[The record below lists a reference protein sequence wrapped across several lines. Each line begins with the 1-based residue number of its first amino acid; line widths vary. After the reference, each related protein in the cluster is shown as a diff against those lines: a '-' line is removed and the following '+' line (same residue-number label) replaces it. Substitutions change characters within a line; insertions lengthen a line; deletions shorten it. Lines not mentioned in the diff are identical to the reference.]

1 MKRLFADL
9 HLLRLDRF
17 THPPEEELLD
27 RYGALLSPD
36 ERERQARPTL
46 DKRRREVLL
55 TRALV
60 RSVLSSYTGAD
71 PRDWRFG
78 VGAHGRPFV
87 EGLPFDFNLAHTDG
101 MIACLVSDAPS
112 PGVDVEFMSRRGK
125 LDEVAEHFFAKPECE
140 DLRRTG
146 EAGKR
151 RRFFDYWT
159 LKEAYIKARGLG
171 LVLPLDAFWFSL
183 AGERPSISF
192 DSRIEDD
199 PAAWRFETLELSADH
214 LCSVALKTPEFVEVQ
229 LVETQL
235 LQA

>member
-1 MKRLFADL
+1 MISDL

-17 THPPEEELLD
+17 GEITEEALLD
-27 RYGALLSPD
+27 RYGGLLSPE
-36 ERERQARPTL
+36 ERQRQARPSL
-46 DKRRREVLL
+46 AKRRREVLL

-71 PRDWRFG
+71 PCDWRFG
-78 VGAHGRPFV
+78 MGERGRPFV
-87 EGLPFDFNLAHTDG
+87 EGLPFDFNLAHTEG
-101 MIACLVSDAPS
+101 LIACLVSDAPS

-125 LDEVAEHFFAKPECE
+125 LDEVAQHFFAQPECE
-140 DLRRTG
+140 DLLRTG

-171 LVLPLDAFWFSL
+171 LALPLDAFWFTL
-183 AGERPSISF
+183 TGDRPTISF
-192 DSRIEDD
+192 DHRIEDD
-199 PAAWRFETLELSADH
+199 PAAWSFETLELSADH
-214 LCSVALKTPEFVEVQ
+214 LCSVALKTAEPRELRLIEA
-229 LVETQL
+229 LL

>member
-1 MKRLFADL
+1 MISDL

-17 THPPEEELLD
+17 DDLSEEILLD
-27 RYGALLSPD
+27 RYGGLLSPE
-36 ERERQARPTL
+36 ERRRQARPSL
-46 DKRRREVLL
+46 AKRRREVLL

-71 PRDWRFG
+71 PREWRFG

-87 EGLPFDFNLAHTDG
+87 EGLPLDFNLAHTEG
-101 MIACLVSDAPS
+101 MIACLVSDVPS
-112 PGVDVEFMSRRGK
+112 PGVDVEFMSRRGR
-125 LDEVAEHFFAKPECE
+125 LDEVAEHFFARPECE

-171 LVLPLDAFWFSL
+171 LVLPLDAFWFTL
-183 AGERPSISF
+183 AGDRPSISF
-192 DSRIEDD
+192 DHRIEDD
-199 PAAWRFETLELSADH
+199 PVAWRFETLELSADH
-214 LCSVALKTPEFVEVQ
+214 LCSVALKTPEPVEAQ
-229 LVETQL
+229 LVEAQL